1 MTSVFNGLSFIIRYQ
16 VLSGLSRSYERQ
28 NRCQD
33 ADKQHRRCLDD
44 GGSAGPL
51 AQVYNIETQNSLAWV
66 LKAQGR
72 LSEAVEQY
80 EKAYADGRELLGPE
94 HCESRLAADELSR
107 TY

>member
-1 MTSVFNGLSFIIRYQ
+1 M
-16 VLSGLSRSYERQ
+16 
-28 NRCQD
+28 
-33 ADKQHRRCLDD
+33 
-44 GGSAGPL
+44 
-51 AQVYNIETQNSLAWV
+51 YNIETQNSLAWV